1 VKRYLH
7 ISLSLAACALLS
19 SCAGYWAYD
28 EGRRLMFQGD
38 GAGALAKFEQAVK
51 ASPDNRT
58 YRDVYERERK
68 EYVERLVGEGD
79 MFRNSGE
86 LDRGEAAYLKAQ
98 KYAPNNDRVRTGL
111 AWIQQRREDLAAVR
125 SAQGD
130 FDAGRLDEAEKTV
143 RAILAKDSS
152 VKQARD
158 LLNRIMERR
167 VADAPPPSSL
177 LPAALSKPIT
187 LEFRDAT
194 LKSVFEVMSRTSG
207 INFVFDRDVRAD
219 TKINIFVRNNTLD
232 DVVKLILTTNQL
244 ERKMLNPNSM
254 LIYPNT
260 PAKQKEYRELV
271 VRSFYLANADVKQ
284 AVNLVKGMV
293 KSQDVFIDEKLNL
306 MVVKDTPEAMS
317 VVDKLVRS
325 LDLAEPEVML
335 DLEVMEVSRTRMQT
349 LGITYPTQINFGD
362 PSNAPNNSN
371 NNTGTTT
378 GTSNPLNVR
387 LSGSLV
393 AYVVNPA
400 YVINLLATDSDAKL
414 LANPRVRVKNREKA
428 KVHIGSRVPVITTT
442 STANV
447 GVSSSVSYLDVGLK
461 LDVEP
466 NIYLRDEVAIKVGLE
481 VSNITQTLNIQGTI
495 AYQLGTRNAATVLQ
509 IKDGETQ
516 ILAGLI
522 QDDDRTNAQKVPGLG
537 DIPIVGR
544 LFRNQTDDREK
555 TEIVLL
561 ITPRIVRSINWPQT
575 AVFDTPVGTDAQI
588 GNPPLRISQTAA
600 GALALAPAGGPGR
613 TPPQPLPSL
622 VAPAPQETAPPPE
635 TAVPGLLMAAPLA
648 AKSGNEFLL
657 SVGVP
662 PGTSAVSARLELA
675 YDPSQLE
682 AIGAAVSAPG
692 RLPLKVDGTA
702 SVRFKVLAPQGRAQV
717 RAENL
722 VGVDPG
728 GATVPMMP
736 PAPVDI
742 TITP

>member
-1 VKRYLH
+1 MYAGDAPG
-7 ISLSLAACALLS
+7 SLAKL
-19 SCAGYWAYD
+19 
-28 EGRRLMFQGD
+28 E
-38 GAGALAKFEQAVK
+38 EAVK
-51 ASPDNRT
+51 AAPNNRT
-58 YRDVYERERK
+58 YRETYEREKK

-79 MFRNSGE
+79 IFRSSGE
-86 LDRGEAAYLKAQ
+86 LDRAEASYLKVLKYSPKNEPAQ
-98 KYAPNNDRVRTGL
+98 KGL
-111 AWIQQRREDLAAVR
+111 AWIEQRRKLLALVR
-125 SAQGD
+125 SAQAD
-130 FDAGRLDEAEKTV
+130 FDAGLLDKAETAV
-143 RAILAKDSS
+143 RAVLNQDSGIRS
-152 VKQARD
+152 ARD
-158 LLNRIMERR
+158 LLTRIAERR
-167 VADAPPPSSL
+167 AADALPASAALPPS
-177 LPAALSKPIT
+177 LSKPIT
-187 LEFRDAT
+187 LEFRDAS
-194 LKSVFEVMSRTSG
+194 LKSVFEVISRTSG
-207 INFVFDRDVRAD
+207 VNFVFDRDVRSD
-219 TKINIFVRNNTLD
+219 TKVNIFVRNNTLD
-232 DVVKLILTTNQL
+232 DVIRLILTTNAL
-244 ERKMLNPNSM
+244 DRKLLNPNSM

-306 MVVKDTPEAMS
+306 MVVKDTAEAMG

-349 LGITYPTQINFGD
+349 LGVQYPTQINFGNPLGV
-362 PSNAPNNSN
+362 PSTDTGTGTGTGGTIAGTQAPN
-371 NNTGTTT
+371 
-378 GTSNPLNVR
+378 NVR

-466 NIYLRDEVAIKVGLE
+466 NIYLRDEVAIKVSLE

-537 DIPIVGR
+537 DIPILGR

-561 ITPRIVRSINWPQT
+561 ITPRIVRAINWPQS
-575 AVFDTPVGTDAQI
+575 AVVDTPVGTDAQI
-588 GNPPLRISQTAA
+588 GAPPLRIAQTAP
-600 GALALAPAGGPGR
+600 GALSLAPAQGAGGAGR
-613 TPPQPLPSL
+613 GPQPLT
-622 VAPAPQETAPPPE
+622 APAVPVPQEAPPSPE
-635 TAVPGLLMAAPLA
+635 PLPGLLMAAPLA
-648 AKSGNEFLL
+648 ARAGAEFIV

-662 PGTSAVSARLELA
+662 PGTAAVSARLDLA
-675 YDPSQLE
+675 YDPAQLE
-682 AIGAAVSAPG
+682 PIGAAVSAPG
-692 RLPLKVDGTA
+692 RMPLKVDGTA
-702 SVRFKVLAPQGRAQV
+702 SVRFKVLVPQGRVQV

-722 VGVDPG
+722 VGVDPAG
-728 GATVPMMP
+728 TTLPMLP

>member
-1 VKRYLH
+1 
-7 ISLSLAACALLS
+7 
-19 SCAGYWAYD
+19 
-28 EGRRLMFQGD
+28 MFQGD
-38 GAGALAKFEQAVK
+38 SAASLVKFEEAVK
-51 ASPDNRT
+51 ASPNNRL
-58 YRDVYERERK
+58 YRDTYERERR
-68 EYVERLVGEGD
+68 EYVERLSGEGD

-86 LDRGEAAYLKAQ
+86 LDRAEAAYLKAQ
-98 KYAPNNDRVRTGL
+98 KYDRNNERIKTGL
-111 AWIQQRREDLAAVR
+111 GWIQQRRENLAAVR
-125 SAQGD
+125 AAQVD
-130 FDAGRLDEAEKTV
+130 FDAGRLDQAEKAV
-143 RAILAKDSS
+143 RAILDKDSS
-152 VKQARD
+152 IRQARE
-158 LLNRIMERR
+158 LLNRIVERR
-167 VADAPPPSSL
+167 ASDAPPPSSL
-177 LPAALSKPIT
+177 LPPALSKPIT

-306 MVVKDTPEAMS
+306 MVVKDTPEAMG

-349 LGITYPTQINFGD
+349 LGVTYPTQINFGD
-362 PSNAPNNSN
+362 PSNAPNNSGN
-371 NNTGTTT
+371 NNGTTGT

-428 KVHIGSRVPVITTT
+428 KVHIGSKVPVITTT

-481 VSNITQTLNIQGTI
+481 VSNITQTLNLQGTV
-495 AYQLGTRNAATVLQ
+495 AYQIGTRNAATVLQ

-522 QDDDRTNAQKVPGLG
+522 QDDDRTSAQKVPGLG
-537 DIPIVGR
+537 DIPIIGR

-561 ITPRIVRSINWPQT
+561 ITPRIMRSINWPQA
-575 AVFDTPVGTDAQI
+575 AVLDTPVGTDAAI
-588 GNPPLRISQTAA
+588 GSLPLRISQTPA
-600 GALALAPAGGPGR
+600 GALSLAPGGGLSRPA
-613 TPPQPLPSL
+613 PQPLPVP
-622 VAPAPQETAPPPE
+622 VAPPQEATPPPE
-635 TAVPGLLMAAPLA
+635 TAAPGLLMAAPLA

-722 VGVDPG
+722 TGVDPS
-728 GATVPMMP
+728 GANVPMTAP
-736 PAPVDI
+736 PPVDI

>member
-1 VKRYLH
+1 MTWTQAPWKGRDRRAGGVESDSGVRQARDVLNR
-7 ISLSLAACALLS
+7 IAERRAAEAQPPAATLLS
-19 SCAGYWAYD
+19 SFA
-28 EGRRLMFQGD
+28 
-38 GAGALAKFEQAVK
+38 
-51 ASPDNRT
+51 
-58 YRDVYERERK
+58 
-68 EYVERLVGEGD
+68 
-79 MFRNSGE
+79 
-86 LDRGEAAYLKAQ
+86 
-98 KYAPNNDRVRTGL
+98 
-111 AWIQQRREDLAAVR
+111 
-125 SAQGD
+125 
-130 FDAGRLDEAEKTV
+130 
-143 RAILAKDSS
+143 
-152 VKQARD
+152 
-158 LLNRIMERR
+158 
-167 VADAPPPSSL
+167 
-177 LPAALSKPIT
+177 KPIT

-194 LKSVFEVMSRTSG
+194 LKSVFEVISRTSG
-207 INFVFDRDVRAD
+207 INFVFDRDVRSD
-219 TKINIFVRNNTLD
+219 TKINIFVRNSSLD

-244 ERKMLNPNSM
+244 DRKLLNSNSL

-306 MVVKDTPEAMS
+306 MVVKDTPEAMV
-317 VVDKLVRS
+317 VVDKLIRA

-335 DLEVMEVSRTRMQT
+335 DLEVLEVSRSRMQT
-349 LGITYPTQINFGD
+349 LGITYPTQISFGNPLSV
-362 PSNAPNNSN
+362 PSTD
-371 NNTGTTT
+371 NNTGT
-378 GTSNPLNVR
+378 GTATAAASPTNVR
-387 LSGSLV
+387 LSSSLV
-393 AYVVNPA
+393 AFVINPA

-414 LANPRVRVKNREKA
+414 LANPRIRVKNREKA
-428 KVHIGSRVPVITTT
+428 KVHVGSRVPVITTT

-509 IKDGETQ
+509 IRDGETQ

-537 DIPIVGR
+537 DIPIIGR

-561 ITPRIVRSINWPQT
+561 ITPRIMRSINWPHT
-575 AVFDTPVGTDAQI
+575 AVLDTPVGTDAQI
-588 GNPPLRISQTAA
+588 GSPPLRIQPTPA
-600 GALALAPAGGPGR
+600 GALALAPAQAGGGVQVR
-613 TPPQPLPSL
+613 APQP
-622 VAPAPQETAPPPE
+622 VTAPAPPPLDAPTVEP
-635 TAVPGLLMAAPLA
+635 VPGLLMAAPLA
-648 AKSGNEFLL
+648 ARAGNEFLL

-662 PGTSAVSARLELA
+662 PGTQAVSARVELA
-675 YDPSQLE
+675 YDPAQLQPV
-682 AIGAAVSAPG
+682 GAAVSSPG

-702 SVRFKVLAPQGRAQV
+702 SVRFKVLVQQGRVQV

-722 VGVDPG
+722 IGVDPAG
-728 GATVPMMP
+728 SPVPMLA